1 MIAKALISKTI
12 DSLRTSDT
20 GEETITMMG
29 IYHVKHLPIVNNEEL
44 LGLISEEEILDK
56 DMNEAIGSYRLG
68 MIKPYVQSNDHL
80 FEVMKI
86 MAQYKLTVIPVVDQE
101 NKYLGL
107 ITQEDLISYFAVS
120 FSFAEAGSIIVI
132 ETDKINYS
140 LSEISRIVEGEGG
153 TILATFL
160 TRMEDSTKVQ
170 ITVKINQMSV
180 SRIVAS
186 LERFDYHIHGA
197 FTEDDYENVLKDRY
211 DSLMS
216 YLNV

>member
-1 MIAKALISKTI
+1 MIAKELISKTI
-12 DSLRTSDT
+12 DSLRTSDS

-29 IYHVKHLPIVNNEEL
+29 IYHVKHLPIVNNEQL
-44 LGLISEEEILDK
+44 LGLISEEDILDK
-56 DMNEAIGSYRLG
+56 DMNEAIGSYRLS
-68 MIKPYVQSNDHL
+68 MIKPYVQQNDHL
-80 FEVMKI
+80 FEVMKM
-86 MAQYKLTVIPVVDQE
+86 MAQYKLTVIPVVDHDS
-101 NKYLGL
+101 KYLGL

-140 LSEISRIVEGEGG
+140 LAEISRIIEGEGG

-180 SRIVAS
+180 GRIVAS

>member
-1 MIAKALISKTI
+1 MIAKELISKTI

-29 IYHVKHLPIVNNEEL
+29 IYHVKHLPIVNNEQL
-44 LGLISEEEILDK
+44 LGLISEEDILDK
-56 DMNEAIGSYRLG
+56 DMNEAIGSYRLS
-68 MIKPYVQSNDHL
+68 MIKPYVQQNDHL

-86 MAQYKLTVIPVVDQE
+86 MAQYKLSVIPVVDHDS
-101 NKYLGL
+101 KYLGL

-120 FSFAEAGSIIVI
+120 FSFAEVGSIIVI

-140 LSEISRIVEGEGG
+140 LSEISRIIEGEGG

-180 SRIVAS
+180 GRIVAS
-186 LERFDYHIHGA
+186 LERFDYHIHRA